1 MSTRSIDAQYL
12 RRISCGAYDDED
24 TVFTHN
30 DVDFSSVGLYL
41 VGLQVCFVTIVC
53 AALTVVS
60 CWMLPPTSVS
70 AVRTLAITVI
80 AALVLL
86 YKPLRVG
93 RVRGA
98 CDPPPFCLCG
108 LREERRLPCACLRSA
123 GVHMIFNALR
133 PCVAIYISCVV
144 VEQLVHACTTA
155 SVGAPRGDS
164 IGADSATTA
173 SLATYYTACVSTTLS
188 GLARA
193 RLPRSESDIWFL
205 VTLASLLCVA
215 MLPASGKPHAGPL
228 CESVRALEA
237 TERVIRASFFSFVYS
252 AFVYAAA
259 PLRHATNEIFVCVA
273 RAAAASVWIV
283 LVPVYMLLLV
293 PVQVVLIL
301 ATSLSAPS
309 HQIVHTSVDD
319 SEDVDA
325 SERGAYTVASNTDP
339 GSDGENGSTFGG
351 DGSDHDTLKAAIA
364 HARALKGVPSL
375 TSPAIAS
382 TVFAGRVHPP
392 ITTVLGTNTNLT
404 FRLPHVVDIDGGNDV
419 QSPSAIEVQSGNA
432 HSTVLGNGLHQ
443 VE

>member
-93 RVRGA
+93 RVR
-98 CDPPPFCLCG
+98 
-108 LREERRLPCACLRSA
+108 